1 MNQDKLILLFQLRK
15 TYFGFLFSVFIYFSL
30 LLLILGK
37 DVRPFNM
44 SVFEEVLI
52 FIASVIPALI
62 FILKLKYKK
71 FSKEIFLKLN
81 LLNQVP
87 LIIGFILSLLD
98 KNYLYF
104 LIMFPVFLLGVIF
117 LIPTEKNIKGG

>member
-15 TYFGFLFSVFIYFSL
+15 IYFGFLFSVFIYFSL

-44 SVFEEVLI
+44 GVFEEVLI

-104 LIMFPVFLLGVIF
+104 LIMFPVFILGIIF
-117 LIPTEKNIKGG
+117 LIPTEKNINGG